1 MVRMTVRDGES
12 TERRGLGSEFRVM
25 MTVCDKDYCR
35 VSDLFPALLFQF
47 NNKTQF
53 CTESLAV

>member
-1 MVRMTVRDGES
+1 MTVRDGES